1 MKILLFD
8 DHKIFGESLSRLLE
22 ERDEISICR
31 YMDNEADFWTA
42 LYHEKWDIVLLDVNL
57 RKQANA
63 IGIDLIQP
71 VLEKK
76 PDTKVVMLS
85 SYDMPFYKQAAMKK
99 GAVGFIDKSAS
110 TDELIDT
117 LLKVY
122 KGFEAPAVPVMTD
135 FLTAREIEII
145 KAIGTGKTKRE
156 IAGELYISERTL
168 YNHIQNI
175 YEKLEAGNAI
185 EAYNKAISLG
195 YIEPLM

>member
-22 ERDEISICR
+22 EQDEISICR
-31 YMDNEADFWTA
+31 YINKEEDFWAA
-42 LYHEKWDIVLLDVNL
+42 LCREKWDIVLLDINL
-57 RKQANA
+57 REQANG
-63 IGIDLIQP
+63 IGIDLIPP

-85 SYDMPFYKQAAMKK
+85 SYDMPIYQQTAMKK
-99 GAVGFIDKSAS
+99 GAVSFIDKSAS
-110 TDELIDT
+110 IEELIAV

-122 KGFEAPAVPVMTD
+122 KGSETATVPVLTD
-135 FLTAREIEII
+135 CLTKREIEII

-156 IAGELYISERTL
+156 IAGEFYISERTL

-175 YEKLEAGNAI
+175 YEKLEAGNAM
-185 EAYNKAISLG
+185 EAYNKAIRLG